1 MPSKIKMK
9 KLTRAEFDKLT
20 EKLHTYFKNVKP
32 MDLGNGVSFLGSL
45 ADALGKED
53 AEAYQQYQIEEA
65 YQQHGI
71 RPKTA

>member
-1 MPSKIKMK
+1 MK
-9 KLTRAEFDKLT
+9 TLTKTEFDKLT
-20 EKLHTYFKNVKP
+20 VKLHNYFNNVKP
-32 MDLGNGVSFLGSL
+32 IDLGNGVSFLGSL

-71 RPKTA
+71 RLQTA

>member
-1 MPSKIKMK
+1 MKTLSKTEFY
-9 KLTRAEFDKLT
+9 KLTV
-20 EKLHTYFKNVKP
+20 KLHNYFNNVKP

-45 ADALGKED
+45 ADVLGKED

>member
-9 KLTRAEFDKLT
+9 KLTRAEFSELT
-20 EKLHTYFKNVKP
+20 EKLHNYFNNVKP
-32 MDLGNGVSFLGSL
+32 IDLGNGVSFLGSL

>member
-1 MPSKIKMK
+1 MK
-9 KLTRAEFDKLT
+9 KLTRAEFSELT
-20 EKLHTYFKNVKP
+20 EKLHNYFNNVKP
-32 MDLGNGVSFLGSL
+32 IDLGNGVSFLGSL

-71 RPKTA
+71 RPKQPKLLAS